1 MSMLMGARGVGALLG
16 PLAGGRWAQH
26 RESRLRTGILV
37 GFFVACAGYVS
48 LGMCTSFAIA
58 LLSVMAAHAGTSTN
72 WVFSSTLLQIH
83 TEDRFRGRV
92 FSADYGLCMLA
103 ISASSYLA
111 GIALDFRR
119 WVAHAPPRNV
129 PKCSTMPGN
138 TSLDFHK
145 PLPAPLAP
153 DCKTLLHLRAALAAV
168 GKLGDAL
175 LFGQTSDGGRLALH
189 VLSGGHISKF
199 YCGSL
204 AECEEI
210 LEAVRGA
217 AESALE

>member
-26 RESRLRTGILV
+26 RESRLRTGILAA
-37 GFFVACAGYVS
+37 FFVASAGYIS

-83 TEDRFRGRV
+83 TEDRFRRRV

-111 GIALDFRR
+111 GIALDFGVTPSRLPSR
-119 WVAHAPPRNV
+119 LAHHARTAV
-129 PKCSTMPGN
+129 
-138 TSLDFHK
+138 LW
-145 PLPAPLAP
+145 
-153 DCKTLLHLRAALAAV
+153 ALA
-168 GKLGDAL
+168 LRW
-175 LFGQTSDGGRLALH
+175 TR
-189 VLSGGHISKF
+189 
-199 YCGSL
+199 
-204 AECEEI
+204 
-210 LEAVRGA
+210 
-217 AESALE
+217 